1 MSPCKK
7 NITNYICQ
15 AVRNKQ
21 YMDVNYIDELAF
33 NFSDDSYLSIAIK
46 DNTILKDDQSV
57 KC

>member
-1 MSPCKK
+1 
-7 NITNYICQ
+7 
-15 AVRNKQ
+15 
-21 YMDVNYIDELAF
+21 MDVNYIDELAF